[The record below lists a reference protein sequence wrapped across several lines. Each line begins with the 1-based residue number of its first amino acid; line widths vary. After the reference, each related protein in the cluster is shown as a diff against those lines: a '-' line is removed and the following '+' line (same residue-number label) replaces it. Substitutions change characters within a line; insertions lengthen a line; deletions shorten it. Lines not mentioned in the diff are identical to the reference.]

1 VAHSETVVSG
11 GGLGQD
17 MPGRGTDWV
26 FARTVLIMAGRES
39 GGNADH
45 VGPRALRRLLD
56 AVLTIGSDLD
66 LASVLSRIVEA
77 AVDLVGA
84 RYGALGVLDE
94 NGTGLSEFI
103 TVVSTPRPNGR
114 SVRSPRGSV
123 FSAR

>member
-1 VAHSETVVSG
+1 
-11 GGLGQD
+11 
-17 MPGRGTDWV
+17 
-26 FARTVLIMAGRES
+26 MAGPES
-39 GGNADH
+39 GGNADG

-103 TVVSTPRPNGR
+103 TVGIDAEAKRAIGAPPRA
-114 SVRSPRGSV
+114 SAC
-123 FSAR
+123 SAR